1 MSLSPL
7 IHGAEECMSPLDVV
21 GERDVG
27 CPRILSLVR
36 LGQPHE
42 AARREVPR
50 RSSQYMN
57 FRFRVREL
65 VCTTLRSYTVS
76 LAGCTRFIDPKTP
89 LPLPVHRTTA
99 QPNRNS
105 SNLQLSN
112 KPTPG
117 LLWVIHR
124 LGNLS
129 L

>member
-1 MSLSPL
+1 
-7 IHGAEECMSPLDVV
+7 MSPLDVV

-76 LAGCTRFIDPKTP
+76 LAGITRFIDPKTP
-89 LPLPVHRTTA
+89 LPFLSIAPPHNRTEKA
-99 QPNRNS
+99 RIDS
-105 SNLQLSN
+105 SATN
-112 KPTPG
+112 P
-117 LLWVIHR
+117 LWVSS
-124 LGNLS
+124 G
-129 L
+129 